1 VSPNALSETVFSI
14 GYDFHS
20 GAGTAAARTTATALA
35 SRFTKTPLAALGPS
49 YSGIRFSII
58 DINALVMLICSVTAF
73 LSKGK
78 GKIPLGVA
86 GLLTTWLWAITGAIN
101 MAL

>member
-1 VSPNALSETVFSI
+1 MILLVI
-14 GYDFHS
+14 
-20 GAGTAAARTTATALA
+20 ATASHAWLLL
-35 SRFTKTPLAALGPS
+35 PGAALGPT
-49 YSGIRFSII
+49 YSGLRFSII
-58 DINALVMLICSVTAF
+58 DINALVMLICSITAF

-101 MAL
+101 MAI